1 MNKTTSIIKKV
12 LKFKVITAVLI
23 TVSIASFATLGDGIN
38 KKKTLQAKKLLTYKN
53 STTSKSFSLKSGYN
67 YRGENLLSING
78 KKYFELNTV
87 VTFNKGNT
95 TYILPMKR
103 KLLLDKVTFNP
114 GGSSRSY

>member
-12 LKFKVITAVLI
+12 LKFKAITAVLI
-23 TVSIASFATLGDGIN
+23 TVSVASFATLGDGIN
-38 KKKTLQAKKLLTYKN
+38 KKKPLQPKKLLTYKH
-53 STTSKSFSLKSGYN
+53 TTPSKSFSLKSGYN
-67 YRGENLLSING
+67 YSGESLLSIAS

-114 GGSSRSY
+114 AGSTKSY